1 MVTTQHDHRA
11 VFIYD
16 CEKLSAMCMPSCD
29 CFTLNISM
37 VIFFSQNVIGLVV
50 PLPCSVHVRVA
61 FMPFDWMESQFW
73 HNVFGLVAVP
83 CHVMTAFVPLAQ
95 TQSYENC
102 STVWFSQFYEIYS
115 LQFCCIFF
123 QEICSENIKKMQF
136 QRNKNYL
143 VPLHSF
149 LSFRML
155 V

>member
-50 PLPCSVHVRVA
+50 PLPWSVHVRVA

-73 HNVFGLVAVP
+73 HNVFGLAVVR
-83 CHVMTAFVPLAQ
+83 CHVMTAFVPLSQ

-102 STVWFSQFYEIYS
+102 STVWFSQFYEIYC
-115 LQFCCIFF
+115 LQFCCIF
-123 QEICSENIKKMQF
+123 IKKSVLRTSRKCNF
-136 QRNKNYL
+136 KEIKSIL
-143 VPLHSF
+143 VPLYSF